1 MKLKA
6 LLEKRAALVA
16 EMKEL
21 NEKRDFENFNA
32 KNAELEQLDVEIA
45 AEKRVL
51 ELNEDS
57 TIVNSQKEERDY
69 NAEIRQ
75 AFENGT
81 ELDVTDFEVEDRAMG
96 IGEVQGSV
104 EKSVGNIKKTTFAN
118 YIIKKLPYVSR
129 LYAACRKEPLS
140 SASHTIP
147 VQKTKIGKL
156 VKMKELQNY
165 VAQNADYD
173 KIDCKPHKFG
183 TLFVVSDELVE
194 DTGYDIK
201 ADLQEQVLESYGLT
215 LDELII
221 KGDSELNIDGFND
234 FNVSTGAH
242 EVEQANTGV
251 ITVEE
256 LMAIYYAC
264 PRQYRKNA
272 TWVFNDETARAIAS
286 LKDADGR
293 PLLMPSYNGA
303 PFDEGSLLLG
313 RPVIINDHVASLNEV
328 GKAIFFGDI
337 QRSYLVAPR
346 KSFTI
351 KTSSEYG
358 FINDS
363 QATKVN
369 VRLDAK
375 KTLEE
380 AMVYFTSKAAM
391 LTAKTTKTK

>member
-16 EMKEL
+16 EMKDL
-21 NEKRDFENFNA
+21 NEKRDFETFNA
-32 KNAELEQLDVEIA
+32 KNAELEQLEVEIN

-51 ELNEDS
+51 ELSEN
-57 TIVNSQKEERDY
+57 TTVVGGEERDY

-75 AFENGT
+75 AFESGA

-104 EKSVGNIKKTTFAN
+104 QTSVGNVKKTTFAN
-118 YIIKKLPYVSR
+118 YIIKKLPYVSK

-201 ADLQEQVLESYGLT
+201 GDLQEQVLESYGLT

-221 KGDSELNIDGFND
+221 KGDSDLGIDGFND
-234 FNVSTGAH
+234 FSTSTGAH
-242 EVEQANTGV
+242 EVVQANTGV

-264 PRQYRKNA
+264 PRQYRKNG
-272 TWVFNDETARAIAS
+272 TWVFNDETARAIAE
-286 LKDADGR
+286 LKDTNGR
-293 PLLMPSYNGA
+293 PLLMASYNGA

-313 RPVIINDHVASLNEV
+313 RPVIINDNVASLNEV

-380 AMVYFTSKAAM
+380 SMVYFTSKAAL
-391 LTAKTTKTK
+391 LTAKSK

>member
-183 TLFVVSDELVE
+183 TLFIVSDELVE
-194 DTGYDIK
+194 IGR
-201 ADLQEQVLESYGLT
+201 
-215 LDELII
+215 
-221 KGDSELNIDGFND
+221 
-234 FNVSTGAH
+234 AH
-242 EVEQANTGV
+242 V
-251 ITVEE
+251 
-256 LMAIYYAC
+256 
-264 PRQYRKNA
+264 
-272 TWVFNDETARAIAS
+272 
-286 LKDADGR
+286 
-293 PLLMPSYNGA
+293 
-303 PFDEGSLLLG
+303 
-313 RPVIINDHVASLNEV
+313 
-328 GKAIFFGDI
+328 
-337 QRSYLVAPR
+337 
-346 KSFTI
+346 
-351 KTSSEYG
+351 
-358 FINDS
+358 
-363 QATKVN
+363 
-369 VRLDAK
+369 
-375 KTLEE
+375 
-380 AMVYFTSKAAM
+380 
-391 LTAKTTKTK
+391 

>member
-16 EMKEL
+16 EMKDL

-32 KNAELEQLDVEIA
+32 KNTELEQLDVEIA
-45 AEKRVL
+45 AEKRML
-51 ELNEDS
+51 ELKDGGS
-57 TIVNSQKEERDY
+57 IVTGEEEKRDY
-69 NAEIRQ
+69 NAEIRE
-75 AFENGT
+75 AFETGT
-81 ELDVTDFEVEDRAMG
+81 ELDVTEFEVEDRAMG
-96 IGEVQGSV
+96 VGSVQGSV
-104 EKSVGNIKKTTFAN
+104 EKSVGNIAKTTFAN
-118 YIIKKLPYVSR
+118 YIIKKLPYVSP
-129 LYAACRKEPLS
+129 LYAACRKEPLA

-156 VKMKELQNY
+156 VKMTELQNY
-165 VAQNADYD
+165 VAKNADYD

-201 ADLQEQVLESYGLT
+201 ADLQEQVLEAYGLT

-221 KGDSELNIDGFND
+221 KGDSGLKIDGFND
-234 FNVSTGAH
+234 FDESTGAH
-242 EVEQANTGV
+242 KVEQTTGGV

-264 PRQYRKNA
+264 PRQYRKNG
-272 TWVFNDETARAIAS
+272 TWVFNDETARAIAE
-286 LKDADGR
+286 LKDENGR
-293 PLLMPSYNGA
+293 PLLMTSYNGA

-313 RPVIINDHVASLNEV
+313 RPVIINDNVASLNEV

-380 AMVYFTSKAAM
+380 AMVYFESKTAM
-391 LTAKTTKTK
+391 LAAKTTKTK

>member
-6 LLEKRAALVA
+6 LLEKRANLIA
-16 EMKEL
+16 EMKDL

-32 KNAELEQLDVEIA
+32 KNKELEQLEVEIA
-45 AEKRVL
+45 AEKRML
-51 ELNEDS
+51 ELNDGGSVVTDEG
-57 TIVNSQKEERDY
+57 EERDY

-75 AFENGT
+75 AFETGA
-81 ELDVTDFEVEDRAMG
+81 ELDVTAFEVEDRAMG
-96 IGEVQGSV
+96 VGSVQGSV
-104 EKSVGNIKKTTFAN
+104 EKSVGNIAKTTFAN
-118 YIIKKLPYVSR
+118 YIIEKLPYVSS

-147 VQKTKIGKL
+147 VQKTKIDKL
-156 VKMKELQNY
+156 VKMKELQQY
-165 VAQNADYD
+165 VAQNADYTS
-173 KIDCKPHKFG
+173 IECKPHKFG
-183 TLFVVSDELVE
+183 TLFVVSDELIE

-201 ADLQEQVLESYGLT
+201 SDLQEQVLEAYGLT

-221 KGDSELNIDGFND
+221 KGDSELGIHGFND
-234 FNVSTGAH
+234 FTSSNGAH
-242 EVEQANTGV
+242 EVTQANSGEV
-251 ITVEE
+251 TVDE
-256 LMAIYYAC
+256 LMAIYSAC

-272 TWVFNDETARAIAS
+272 TWVFNDETARVIAE
-286 LKDADGR
+286 LKDAQGR
-293 PLLMPSYNGA
+293 PLLMASYNGA

-313 RPVIINDHVASLNEV
+313 RPVIINDNVASLSEV

-358 FINDS
+358 FINDA

-369 VRLDAK
+369 IRLDAK

-380 AMVYFTSKAAM
+380 SMVYFTSKAAM
-391 LTAKTTKTK
+391 LDAKTNKTK

>member
-51 ELNEDS
+51 ELNEEAP
-57 TIVNSQKEERDY
+57 TVGNKGEERDY

-129 LYAACRKEPLS
+129 LYDACRKEVLS
-140 SASHTIP
+140 GASHTIP
-147 VQKTKIGKL
+147 VQKNKIGKL

-165 VAQNADYD
+165 VAQNADYN
-173 KIDCKPHKFG
+173 KIDCKPNKFG
-183 TLFVVSDELVE
+183 TLYVVSDELVD

-201 ADLQEQVLESYGLT
+201 SDLQEQVLEAYGLT

-221 KGDSELNIDGFND
+221 KGDSELKMDGFND
-234 FNVSTGAH
+234 FDSSTGAH
-242 EVEQANTGV
+242 EVEQANAGV

-264 PRQYRKNA
+264 PRQYRKNG
-272 TWVFNDETARAIAS
+272 TWVFSDETARAIAS

-303 PFDEGSLLLG
+303 PLDEGALLLG
-313 RPVIINDHVASLNEV
+313 RPIIINDHVASLNEA
-328 GKAIFFGDI
+328 GKSIFFGDI
-337 QRSYLVAPR
+337 QRSFLVAPR

-351 KTSSEYG
+351 KTSSEFG

-369 VRLDAK
+369 VRLDTK

-380 AMVYFTSKAAM
+380 SMVYFTSKTS
-391 LTAKTTKTK
+391 LRSAKTK

>member
-1 MKLKA
+1 MNKLKL
-6 LLEKRAALVA
+6 LLEKRAAVVA
-16 EMKEL
+16 EMKDL

-32 KNAELEQLDVEIA
+32 KNTELEQLDVEIA

-51 ELNEDS
+51 ELNS
-57 TIVNSQKEERDY
+57 VAPIVPNDEKRDY

-81 ELDVTDFEVEDRAMG
+81 ELDVTEFEVEDRAMG
-96 IGEVQGSV
+96 IGAVQGSV
-104 EKSVGNIKKTTFAN
+104 EKSVGNIQKTTFAN
-118 YIIKKLPYVSR
+118 YIIKKLPYISK
-129 LYAACRKEPLS
+129 LYAACRQEPLS
-140 SASHTIP
+140 SASHAIP

-156 VKMKELQNY
+156 VKMKELQSY
-165 VAQNADYD
+165 VAQNADYGQ
-173 KIDCKPHKFG
+173 IECKAHKFG

-201 ADLQEQVLESYGLT
+201 SDLQEQVLESYGLT

-221 KGDSELNIDGFND
+221 KGDTELGIEGFND
-234 FNVSTGAH
+234 FSTSTGAH
-242 EVEQANTGV
+242 EVVQATGGV
-251 ITVEE
+251 VTVEE

-264 PRQYRKNA
+264 PRQYRQNG
-272 TWVFNDETARAIAS
+272 TWVFNDETARAIAE
-286 LKDADGR
+286 LKDVNGR
-293 PLLMPSYNGA
+293 PLLMASYNGA

-313 RPVIINDHVASLNEV
+313 RPVIINDNVASLGEV
-328 GKAIFFGDI
+328 GKSIFFGDI

-351 KTSSEYG
+351 KTSTEFG
-358 FINDS
+358 FINDA

-380 AMVYFTSKAAM
+380 SMVYFTSKVAL
-391 LTAKTTKTK
+391 LTAKAK

>member
-51 ELNEDS
+51 ELNEEAP
-57 TIVNSQKEERDY
+57 TVGNKGEERDY

-129 LYAACRKEPLS
+129 LYAACRKEVLS
-140 SASHTIP
+140 GASHTIP
-147 VQKTKIGKL
+147 VQKNKIGKL

-165 VAQNADYD
+165 VAQNADYN
-173 KIDCKPHKFG
+173 KIDCKPNKFG
-183 TLFVVSDELVE
+183 TLYVVSDELVD

-201 ADLQEQVLESYGLT
+201 SDLQEQVLEAYGLT

-221 KGDSELNIDGFND
+221 KGDSELKMDGFND
-234 FNVSTGAH
+234 FDSSTGAH
-242 EVEQANTGV
+242 EVEQANAGV

-264 PRQYRKNA
+264 PRQYRKNG
-272 TWVFNDETARAIAS
+272 TWVFSDETARAIAS

-303 PFDEGSLLLG
+303 PLDEGALLLG
-313 RPVIINDHVASLNEV
+313 RPIIINDHVASLNEA
-328 GKAIFFGDI
+328 GKSIFFGDI
-337 QRSYLVAPR
+337 QRSFLVAPR

-351 KTSSEYG
+351 KTSSEFG

-369 VRLDAK
+369 VRLDTK

-380 AMVYFTSKAAM
+380 SMVYFTSKSA
-391 LTAKTTKTK
+391 LRTAKTK